1 MKVAEDSFIACVK
14 KYQLLYF
21 QLENYESAYVTDS
34 QDQCFNA
41 SIFLLEHLISDST
54 FYLRQSFYSNYYDEK
69 AVKTTYFK
77 GALSGL
83 TQFLATKAL

>member
-41 SIFLLEHLISDST
+41 SIFFLEHLISEST
-54 FYLRQSFYSNYYDEK
+54 FYLSQSFYSNYYDEK